1 MSFSFTKMHGAGN
14 DFPVLHADAAP
25 AETWPELARRLCDR
39 HFGAGGDGLLVAL
52 PSSVADVR
60 MRMFNPDG
68 TEDECGNGLRC
79 LALFAV
85 NSGLVAGS
93 EFSVETIS
101 GVKRAKVEGRGD
113 LATVT
118 LEFGRADLSPAA
130 VPTLL
135 PGDPAR
141 GATLEVDGET
151 LTVHP
156 LSTGTA
162 HTILF
167 ERPDEARFQRLSPLL
182 ELHPAFPERT
192 SIMWTEVMAPDYAR
206 VRIWERGA
214 GETLACGTG
223 ACAVAVAG
231 YINGRTGRR
240 VAVESR
246 GGTLVVEVGEDLSL
260 RLTGPATRVYEGRW
274 VG

>member
-1 MSFSFTKMHGAGN
+1 MHGAGN
-14 DFPVLHADAAP
+14 DFVVLAADAAP
-25 AETWPELARRLCDR
+25 PEAWPVLSRRLCDR

-52 PSSVADVR
+52 PSTVADVR

-85 NSGLVAGS
+85 NTGLVSGETFA
-93 EFSVETIS
+93 VETIS
-101 GVKRAKVEGRGD
+101 GVKGARVDGQGKR
-113 LATVT
+113 ATVT
-118 LEFGRADLSPAA
+118 LEFGHADLAPAA

-135 PGDPAR
+135 AGDLALGIP
-141 GATLEVDGET
+141 LEVAGEL
-151 LTVHP
+151 LTIHP

-162 HTILF
+162 HTVIF
-167 ERPDEARFQRLSPLL
+167 ERPDEDRFSRLSPLL

-192 SIMWTEVMAPDYAR
+192 SVMWTEVLSPEYAR

-231 YINGRTGRR
+231 KLTGRTGAR

-246 GGTLVVEVGEDLSL
+246 GGTLTVEVGDDLSL
-260 RLTGPATRVYEGRW
+260 RLTGPAEQVYEGYW
-274 VG
+274 LG

>member
-1 MSFSFTKMHGAGN
+1 MSLSFTKMHGAGN
-14 DFPVLHADAAP
+14 DFPVLHGDAAP
-25 AETWPELARRLCDR
+25 PDAWPELARRLCDR
-39 HFGAGGDGLLVAL
+39 HFGVGGDGLLVAL
-52 PSSVADVR
+52 PSTVADVR

-85 NSGLVAGS
+85 NAGLVRGG
-93 EFSVETIS
+93 EFQVETIS
-101 GVKRAKVEGRGD
+101 GVKGARVEGRGD

-118 LEFGRADLSPAA
+118 LEFGHADLSPTA

-135 PGDPAR
+135 SGDPAR
-141 GATLEVDGET
+141 GVPLEVDGET

-162 HTILF
+162 HTIVF

-192 SIMWTEVMAPDYAR
+192 SVMWTDVVAPDQAH

-231 YINGRTGRR
+231 YVTGRTGQR

-246 GGTLVVEVGEDLSL
+246 GGTLTIEVGNDLSL
-260 RLTGPATRVYEGRW
+260 RMTGPAARVYEGRW